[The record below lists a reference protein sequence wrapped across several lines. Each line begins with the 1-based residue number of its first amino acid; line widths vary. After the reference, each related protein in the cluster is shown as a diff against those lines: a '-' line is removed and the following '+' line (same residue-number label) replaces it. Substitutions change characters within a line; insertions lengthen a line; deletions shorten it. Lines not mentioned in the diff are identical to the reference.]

1 VYLSK
6 LALTGELTIGN
17 APPDSADGLVAVVTD
32 EAKLYMPLAELVD
45 LEKERERIEKTLQ
58 KARDDLEKTL
68 AKLNNEKFTSK
79 APENVVAAERERADK
94 AKALIENLEQSLK
107 ALSV

>member
-1 VYLSK
+1 
-6 LALTGELTIGN
+6 
-17 APPDSADGLVAVVTD
+17 LVAVVTD
-32 EAKLYMPLAELVD
+32 EAKAVYAACRARRPGEGTRAHR
-45 LEKERERIEKTLQ
+45 KKLQ

-68 AKLNNEKFTSK
+68 AKLNNEMFTSK

-94 AKALIENLEQSLK
+94 AKSLIENLEQSLK